1 MILLFPLLIPL
12 VIFNQAKDDLFKPR
26 KFKPKPVYKMQSS
39 RPRPRH
45 RGLK

>member
-12 VIFNQAKDDLFKPR
+12 AMFNQAKDDLFKPR
-26 KFKPKPVYKMQSS
+26 KLKPKLVYKMQSS